1 MRRLFQ
7 PLTSQNSN
15 DIISVSHRGAII
27 IPLLSLIA
35 ILLCGNNNDSTK
47 KPRCKSSVLFLRGFL
62 DALARV
68 PVAPLGYRLRVAPGP
83 RLPRRS
89 LACGRFAPGAH
100 RSFAQA
106 RQKAKAPL
114 GPWGLSRRFAFGFCP
129 ARRSQTLRPG
139 TPRRSTSLNKRT
151 RVKAT
156 PGFAALAFFRFA
168 LPCLVL
174 RLVRLCSLAALLG
187 RVPPAGAQLSP
198 LAFLAASLACALR
211 ASSRLSAAG
220 LSLGRYRSR
229 RSLCASAAPSLFS
242 ASASIALST
251 TPPPRQA
258 WRGAQGSYA
267 RIFRLV
273 ISSAIAYTIVILG
286 SLWFISFCSFLMSFP
301 FFVCSTAHIF
311 RAVCGETTSFFA
323 LNICLALFMSFATAC
338 RVLCFFG
345 LILPSKT

>member
-89 LACGRFAPGAH
+89 LTCGRFAPGAH

-139 TPRRSTSLNKRT
+139 TPPGVALRSTK
-151 RVKAT
+151 
-156 PGFAALAFFRFA
+156 GQG
-168 LPCLVL
+168 L
-174 RLVRLCSLAALLG
+174 RLRPASPPLLFFASRS
-187 RVPPAGAQLSP
+187 RVSFCGSFACALSP
-198 LAFLAASLACALR
+198 LSW
-211 ASSRLSAAG
+211 AG
-220 LSLGRYRSR
+220 SPPPGPSYR
-229 RSLCASAAPSLFS
+229 RSLFSRLRWPAPFGLPRAFRRRGSRLVAIAPGARCAPLPPRRFF
-242 ASASIALST
+242 LRVLPLPFQ
-251 TPPPRQA
+251 PPPRPA
-258 WRGAQGSYA
+258 N
-267 RIFRLV
+267 
-273 ISSAIAYTIVILG
+273 LG
-286 SLWFISFCSFLMSFP
+286 GGRKEVMR
-301 FFVCSTAHIF
+301 V
-311 RAVCGETTSFFA
+311 FFA
-323 LNICLALFMSFATAC
+323 L
-338 RVLCFFG
+338 
-345 LILPSKT
+345 

>member
-156 PGFAALAFFRFA
+156 PGFAALAFFSLRA
-168 LPCLVL
+168 PVSRSAARSLVL
-174 RLVRLCSLAALLG
+174 SRRSPGPGPPRRGPAIAARFSRGFAGLRPSGFLAPFGGGALAWSLSLPALAVRLCRPAAFFCECFHCPFNH
-187 RVPPAGAQLSP
+187 PPAPPILAGGA
-198 LAFLAASLACALR
+198 R
-211 ASSRLSAAG
+211 K
-220 LSLGRYRSR
+220 
-229 RSLCASAAPSLFS
+229 LCAYFS
-242 ASASIALST
+242 PCDLICHCVHH
-251 TPPPRQA
+251 R
-258 WRGAQGSYA
+258 
-267 RIFRLV
+267 
-273 ISSAIAYTIVILG
+273 YTGVA
-286 SLWFISFCSFLMSFP
+286 M
-301 FFVCSTAHIF
+301 VH
-311 RAVCGETTSFFA
+311 
-323 LNICLALFMSFATAC
+323 
-338 RVLCFFG
+338 
-345 LILPSKT
+345 

>member
-89 LACGRFAPGAH
+89 LACGRFAPGA
-100 RSFAQA
+100 QI
-106 RQKAKAPL
+106 
-114 GPWGLSRRFAFGFCP
+114 GLSRKRAKRPRPHWGLGGLAAASRSAFAPRGALKRFGP
-129 ARRSQTLRPG
+129 APPGVALRSTKGQGLRLRPAS
-139 TPRRSTSLNKRT
+139 PPL
-151 RVKAT
+151 
-156 PGFAALAFFRFA
+156 LFFRFA

-229 RSLCASAAPSLFS
+229 RSLCASAAPPLFS

-251 TPPPRQA
+251 TPPPRQS
-258 WRGAQGSYA
+258 WRGGA
-267 RIFRLV
+267 RKLC
-273 ISSAIAYTIVILG
+273 AYFSPCDL
-286 SLWFISFCSFLMSFP
+286 
-301 FFVCSTAHIF
+301 
-311 RAVCGETTSFFA
+311 
-323 LNICLALFMSFATAC
+323 ICHCVHHRYTGVTM
-338 RVLCFFG
+338 VH
-345 LILPSKT
+345 

>member
-187 RVPPAGAQLSP
+187 RVPPPGPS
-198 LAFLAASLACALR
+198 
-211 ASSRLSAAG
+211 
-220 LSLGRYRSR
+220 YR
-229 RSLCASAAPSLFS
+229 RSLFSRLRWPAPFGLPRAFRRRGSRLVAIAPGARCAPLPPRRFF
-242 ASASIALST
+242 LRVLPLPFQ
-251 TPPPRQA
+251 PPPRPA
-258 WRGAQGSYA
+258 N
-267 RIFRLV
+267 
-273 ISSAIAYTIVILG
+273 LG
-286 SLWFISFCSFLMSFP
+286 GGRKEVMR
-301 FFVCSTAHIF
+301 V
-311 RAVCGETTSFFA
+311 FFA
-323 LNICLALFMSFATAC
+323 L
-338 RVLCFFG
+338 
-345 LILPSKT
+345 

>member
-68 PVAPLGYRLRVAPGP
+68 PVSPLGYRLRVAPGP

-139 TPRRSTSLNKRT
+139 TP
-151 RVKAT
+151 
-156 PGFAALAFFRFA
+156 
-168 LPCLVL
+168 
-174 RLVRLCSLAALLG
+174 
-187 RVPPAGAQLSP
+187 PA
-198 LAFLAASLACALR
+198 
-211 ASSRLSAAG
+211 
-220 LSLGRYRSR
+220 
-229 RSLCASAAPSLFS
+229 
-242 ASASIALST
+242 
-251 TPPPRQA
+251 
-258 WRGAQGSYA
+258 
-267 RIFRLV
+267 
-273 ISSAIAYTIVILG
+273 
-286 SLWFISFCSFLMSFP
+286 
-301 FFVCSTAHIF
+301 
-311 RAVCGETTSFFA
+311 
-323 LNICLALFMSFATAC
+323 
-338 RVLCFFG
+338 
-345 LILPSKT
+345 

>member
-139 TPRRSTSLNKRT
+139 TPPGVALRSTKGQGLRLRPASPPL
-151 RVKAT
+151 
-156 PGFAALAFFRFA
+156 LFFRFA

-229 RSLCASAAPSLFS
+229 RSLCASAAPPLFS

-251 TPPPRQA
+251 TPPPRQS
-258 WRGAQGSYA
+258 WRGGA
-267 RIFRLV
+267 RKLC
-273 ISSAIAYTIVILG
+273 AYFSPCDL
-286 SLWFISFCSFLMSFP
+286 
-301 FFVCSTAHIF
+301 
-311 RAVCGETTSFFA
+311 
-323 LNICLALFMSFATAC
+323 ICHCVHHRYTGVAM
-338 RVLCFFG
+338 VH
-345 LILPSKT
+345 

>member
-89 LACGRFAPGAH
+89 LAYGRFAPGAH

-156 PGFAALAFFRFA
+156 PGFAALAFFSLRA
-168 LPCLVL
+168 PVSRSAARSLVL
-174 RLVRLCSLAALLG
+174 SRRSPGPGPPRRGPAIAARFSRGFAGLRPSGFLAPFGGGALAWSLSLPALAVRLCRPAAFFCECFHCPFNH
-187 RVPPAGAQLSP
+187 PPAP
-198 LAFLAASLACALR
+198 PILA
-211 ASSRLSAAG
+211 G
-220 LSLGRYRSR
+220 GRKEVMR
-229 RSLCASAAPSLFS
+229 
-242 ASASIALST
+242 
-251 TPPPRQA
+251 
-258 WRGAQGSYA
+258 
-267 RIFRLV
+267 V
-273 ISSAIAYTIVILG
+273 
-286 SLWFISFCSFLMSFP
+286 
-301 FFVCSTAHIF
+301 
-311 RAVCGETTSFFA
+311 FFA
-323 LNICLALFMSFATAC
+323 L
-338 RVLCFFG
+338 
-345 LILPSKT
+345 

>member
-1 MRRLFQ
+1 MIARK
-7 PLTSQNSN
+7 N
-15 DIISVSHRGAII
+15 RGV
-27 IPLLSLIA
+27 
-35 ILLCGNNNDSTK
+35 N
-47 KPRCKSSVLFLRGFL
+47 PRFFFLRGFL

-229 RSLCASAAPSLFS
+229 RSLCASAAPPLFS

-251 TPPPRQA
+251 TPPAPPILA
-258 WRGAQGSYA
+258 GGA
-267 RIFRLV
+267 RKLC
-273 ISSAIAYTIVILG
+273 AYFSPCDL
-286 SLWFISFCSFLMSFP
+286 
-301 FFVCSTAHIF
+301 
-311 RAVCGETTSFFA
+311 
-323 LNICLALFMSFATAC
+323 ICHCVHHRYTGVAM
-338 RVLCFFG
+338 VH
-345 LILPSKT
+345 

>member
-1 MRRLFQ
+1 MIARK
-7 PLTSQNSN
+7 N
-15 DIISVSHRGAII
+15 RGV
-27 IPLLSLIA
+27 
-35 ILLCGNNNDSTK
+35 N
-47 KPRCKSSVLFLRGFL
+47 PRFFFLRGFL

-89 LACGRFAPGAH
+89 LACGRFAPGA
-100 RSFAQA
+100 QI
-106 RQKAKAPL
+106 
-114 GPWGLSRRFAFGFCP
+114 GLSRKRAKRPRPHWGLGGLAAASRSAFAPRGALKRFGP
-129 ARRSQTLRPG
+129 AP
-139 TPRRSTSLNKRT
+139 PRRSTSLNKRT

-229 RSLCASAAPSLFS
+229 RSLCASAAPPLFS

-251 TPPPRQA
+251 TPPAPPILA
-258 WRGAQGSYA
+258 GGA
-267 RIFRLV
+267 RKLC
-273 ISSAIAYTIVILG
+273 AYFSPCDL
-286 SLWFISFCSFLMSFP
+286 
-301 FFVCSTAHIF
+301 
-311 RAVCGETTSFFA
+311 
-323 LNICLALFMSFATAC
+323 ICHCVHHRYTGVAM
-338 RVLCFFG
+338 VH
-345 LILPSKT
+345 

>member
-1 MRRLFQ
+1 M
-7 PLTSQNSN
+7 TSQNSN

-187 RVPPAGAQLSP
+187 RVPPPGPS
-198 LAFLAASLACALR
+198 
-211 ASSRLSAAG
+211 
-220 LSLGRYRSR
+220 YR
-229 RSLCASAAPSLFS
+229 RSLFSRLRWPAPFGLPRAFRRRGSRLVAIAPGARCAPLPPRRFF
-242 ASASIALST
+242 LRVLPLPFQ
-251 TPPPRQA
+251 PPPRPA
-258 WRGAQGSYA
+258 N
-267 RIFRLV
+267 
-273 ISSAIAYTIVILG
+273 LG
-286 SLWFISFCSFLMSFP
+286 GGRKEVMR
-301 FFVCSTAHIF
+301 V
-311 RAVCGETTSFFA
+311 FFA
-323 LNICLALFMSFATAC
+323 L
-338 RVLCFFG
+338 
-345 LILPSKT
+345 

>member
-68 PVAPLGYRLRVAPGP
+68 PVASLGYRLRVAPGP

-89 LACGRFAPGAH
+89 LACGRFAPGAQN

-139 TPRRSTSLNKRT
+139 TP
-151 RVKAT
+151 
-156 PGFAALAFFRFA
+156 
-168 LPCLVL
+168 
-174 RLVRLCSLAALLG
+174 
-187 RVPPAGAQLSP
+187 PA
-198 LAFLAASLACALR
+198 
-211 ASSRLSAAG
+211 
-220 LSLGRYRSR
+220 
-229 RSLCASAAPSLFS
+229 
-242 ASASIALST
+242 
-251 TPPPRQA
+251 
-258 WRGAQGSYA
+258 
-267 RIFRLV
+267 
-273 ISSAIAYTIVILG
+273 
-286 SLWFISFCSFLMSFP
+286 
-301 FFVCSTAHIF
+301 
-311 RAVCGETTSFFA
+311 
-323 LNICLALFMSFATAC
+323 
-338 RVLCFFG
+338 
-345 LILPSKT
+345 

>member
-89 LACGRFAPGAH
+89 LACGRFAPGAQN

-187 RVPPAGAQLSP
+187 RVPPPGPS
-198 LAFLAASLACALR
+198 
-211 ASSRLSAAG
+211 
-220 LSLGRYRSR
+220 YR
-229 RSLCASAAPSLFS
+229 RSLFSRLRWPAPFGLPRAFRRRGSRLVAIAPGARCAPLPPRRFF
-242 ASASIALST
+242 LRVLPLPFQ
-251 TPPPRQA
+251 PPPRPA
-258 WRGAQGSYA
+258 N
-267 RIFRLV
+267 
-273 ISSAIAYTIVILG
+273 LG
-286 SLWFISFCSFLMSFP
+286 GGRKEVMR
-301 FFVCSTAHIF
+301 V
-311 RAVCGETTSFFA
+311 FFA
-323 LNICLALFMSFATAC
+323 L
-338 RVLCFFG
+338 
-345 LILPSKT
+345 

>member
-1 MRRLFQ
+1 MIARK
-7 PLTSQNSN
+7 N
-15 DIISVSHRGAII
+15 RGV
-27 IPLLSLIA
+27 
-35 ILLCGNNNDSTK
+35 N
-47 KPRCKSSVLFLRGFL
+47 PRFFFLRGLL

-89 LACGRFAPGAH
+89 LAYGRFAPGA
-100 RSFAQA
+100 QI
-106 RQKAKAPL
+106 
-114 GPWGLSRRFAFGFCP
+114 GLSRKRAKRPRPQWGLGGLAAASRSAFARAALSNAS
-129 ARRSQTLRPG
+129 ARHPPGVALRSTKGQGLRLRPAS
-139 TPRRSTSLNKRT
+139 PPL
-151 RVKAT
+151 
-156 PGFAALAFFRFA
+156 PFFRFA

-198 LAFLAASLACALR
+198 LVFLAASLACALR

-229 RSLCASAAPSLFS
+229 RSLCVFAAPPLFS
-242 ASASIALST
+242 ASASVALST
-251 TPPPRQA
+251 TPPPRQS

-345 LILPSKT
+345 LILPYKT

>member
-1 MRRLFQ
+1 MIARK
-7 PLTSQNSN
+7 N
-15 DIISVSHRGAII
+15 RGV
-27 IPLLSLIA
+27 
-35 ILLCGNNNDSTK
+35 N
-47 KPRCKSSVLFLRGFL
+47 PRFFFLRGFL

-89 LACGRFAPGAH
+89 LACGRFAPGA
-100 RSFAQA
+100 QI
-106 RQKAKAPL
+106 
-114 GPWGLSRRFAFGFCP
+114 GLSRKRAKRPRPHWGLGGLAAASRSAFAPRGALKRFGP
-129 ARRSQTLRPG
+129 AP
-139 TPRRSTSLNKRT
+139 PRRSTSLNKRT

-156 PGFAALAFFRFA
+156 PGFAALAFFSLRA
-168 LPCLVL
+168 PVSRSAARSLVL
-174 RLVRLCSLAALLG
+174 SRRSPG
-187 RVPPAGAQLSP
+187 PGPPAGAQLSP

-229 RSLCASAAPSLFS
+229 RSLCASAAPPLFS

-251 TPPPRQA
+251 TPPPRQS

>member
-1 MRRLFQ
+1 M
-7 PLTSQNSN
+7 TSQNSN

-89 LACGRFAPGAH
+89 LACGRFAPGA
-100 RSFAQA
+100 QI
-106 RQKAKAPL
+106 
-114 GPWGLSRRFAFGFCP
+114 GLSRKRAKRPRPHWGLGGLAAASRSAFAPRGALKRFGP
-129 ARRSQTLRPG
+129 AP
-139 TPRRSTSLNKRT
+139 PRRSTSLNKRT

-187 RVPPAGAQLSP
+187 RVPPRRGPAIAARLSRGFAGLRPSG
-198 LAFLAASLACALR
+198 FLAPFGGGALAW
-211 ASSRLSAAG
+211 S
-220 LSLGRYRSR
+220 LSLPALAVRLCRPAAFFCECFHCPFNHPPAPPILAGGARK
-229 RSLCASAAPSLFS
+229 LCAYFS
-242 ASASIALST
+242 PCDLICHCVHH
-251 TPPPRQA
+251 R
-258 WRGAQGSYA
+258 
-267 RIFRLV
+267 
-273 ISSAIAYTIVILG
+273 YTGVA
-286 SLWFISFCSFLMSFP
+286 M
-301 FFVCSTAHIF
+301 VH
-311 RAVCGETTSFFA
+311 
-323 LNICLALFMSFATAC
+323 
-338 RVLCFFG
+338 
-345 LILPSKT
+345 

>member
-156 PGFAALAFFRFA
+156 PGFAALAFFSLRA
-168 LPCLVL
+168 PVSRSAARSLVL
-174 RLVRLCSLAALLG
+174 SRRSPG
-187 RVPPAGAQLSP
+187 PGPPAGAQLSP

-229 RSLCASAAPSLFS
+229 RSLCASAAPPLFS

-251 TPPPRQA
+251 TPPPRQS

>member
-1 MRRLFQ
+1 MIARK
-7 PLTSQNSN
+7 N
-15 DIISVSHRGAII
+15 RGV
-27 IPLLSLIA
+27 
-35 ILLCGNNNDSTK
+35 N
-47 KPRCKSSVLFLRGFL
+47 PRFFFLRGFL

-187 RVPPAGAQLSP
+187 RVPPPGPS
-198 LAFLAASLACALR
+198 
-211 ASSRLSAAG
+211 
-220 LSLGRYRSR
+220 YR
-229 RSLCASAAPSLFS
+229 RSLFSRLRWPAPFGLPRAFRRRGSRLVAIAPGARCAPLPPRRFF
-242 ASASIALST
+242 LRVLPLPFQ
-251 TPPPRQA
+251 PPPRPA
-258 WRGAQGSYA
+258 N
-267 RIFRLV
+267 
-273 ISSAIAYTIVILG
+273 LG
-286 SLWFISFCSFLMSFP
+286 GGRKEVMR
-301 FFVCSTAHIF
+301 V
-311 RAVCGETTSFFA
+311 FFA
-323 LNICLALFMSFATAC
+323 L
-338 RVLCFFG
+338 
-345 LILPSKT
+345 

>member
-89 LACGRFAPGAH
+89 LACGRFAPGA
-100 RSFAQA
+100 QI
-106 RQKAKAPL
+106 
-114 GPWGLSRRFAFGFCP
+114 GLSRKRAKRPRPHWGLGGLAAASRSAFAPRGALKRFGP
-129 ARRSQTLRPG
+129 AP
-139 TPRRSTSLNKRT
+139 PRRSTSLNKRT

-229 RSLCASAAPSLFS
+229 RSLCVSAAPPLLGRCPFAVGSVNSRPVSGWQISQRIHKRSRLNKTGFARPCLLFS
-242 ASASIALST
+242 L
-251 TPPPRQA
+251 
-258 WRGAQGSYA
+258 
-267 RIFRLV
+267 
-273 ISSAIAYTIVILG
+273 
-286 SLWFISFCSFLMSFP
+286 
-301 FFVCSTAHIF
+301 
-311 RAVCGETTSFFA
+311 
-323 LNICLALFMSFATAC
+323 
-338 RVLCFFG
+338 
-345 LILPSKT
+345 

>member
-156 PGFAALAFFRFA
+156 PGFAALAFFSLRA
-168 LPCLVL
+168 PVSRSAARSLVL
-174 RLVRLCSLAALLG
+174 SRRSPGPGPPRRGPAIAARFSRGFAGLRPSGFLAPFGGGALAWSLSLPALAVRLCRPAAFFL
-187 RVPPAGAQLSP
+187 RVLP
-198 LAFLAASLACALR
+198 LPFQ
-211 ASSRLSAAG
+211 
-220 LSLGRYRSR
+220 
-229 RSLCASAAPSLFS
+229 
-242 ASASIALST
+242 
-251 TPPPRQA
+251 PPPRPA
-258 WRGAQGSYA
+258 N
-267 RIFRLV
+267 
-273 ISSAIAYTIVILG
+273 LG
-286 SLWFISFCSFLMSFP
+286 GGRKEVM
-301 FFVCSTAHIF
+301 
-311 RAVCGETTSFFA
+311 RAFFA
-323 LNICLALFMSFATAC
+323 L
-338 RVLCFFG
+338 
-345 LILPSKT
+345 

>member
-1 MRRLFQ
+1 M
-7 PLTSQNSN
+7 
-15 DIISVSHRGAII
+15 SHRGAII

-89 LACGRFAPGAH
+89 LAYGRFAPGAH

-106 RQKAKAPL
+106 RQKAKAPV

-139 TPRRSTSLNKRT
+139 TPPGVALRSTKGQGLRLRPASPPL
-151 RVKAT
+151 
-156 PGFAALAFFRFA
+156 PFFRFA

-187 RVPPAGAQLSP
+187 RVPPRRGPAIAARFSRGFAGLRPSG
-198 LAFLAASLACALR
+198 FLAPFGGGALAW
-211 ASSRLSAAG
+211 S
-220 LSLGRYRSR
+220 LSLPALAVRLCRPAAFFCECFRCPFNHPPAPPILAGGARK
-229 RSLCASAAPSLFS
+229 LCAHFS
-242 ASASIALST
+242 PCDLICHCVHH
-251 TPPPRQA
+251 R
-258 WRGAQGSYA
+258 
-267 RIFRLV
+267 
-273 ISSAIAYTIVILG
+273 YTGVA
-286 SLWFISFCSFLMSFP
+286 M
-301 FFVCSTAHIF
+301 VH
-311 RAVCGETTSFFA
+311 
-323 LNICLALFMSFATAC
+323 
-338 RVLCFFG
+338 
-345 LILPSKT
+345 

>member
-187 RVPPAGAQLSP
+187 RVPPPGPS
-198 LAFLAASLACALR
+198 
-211 ASSRLSAAG
+211 
-220 LSLGRYRSR
+220 YR
-229 RSLCASAAPSLFS
+229 RSLFSRLRWPAPFGLPRAFRRRGSRLVAIAPGARCAPLLPRRFF
-242 ASASIALST
+242 LRVLPLPFQ
-251 TPPPRQA
+251 PPPRPA
-258 WRGAQGSYA
+258 N
-267 RIFRLV
+267 
-273 ISSAIAYTIVILG
+273 LG
-286 SLWFISFCSFLMSFP
+286 GGRKEVMR
-301 FFVCSTAHIF
+301 V
-311 RAVCGETTSFFA
+311 FFA
-323 LNICLALFMSFATAC
+323 L
-338 RVLCFFG
+338 
-345 LILPSKT
+345 

>member
-187 RVPPAGAQLSP
+187 RVPPRRGPAIAARFSRGFAGLRPSG
-198 LAFLAASLACALR
+198 FLAPFGGGALAW
-211 ASSRLSAAG
+211 S
-220 LSLGRYRSR
+220 LSLPALAVRLCRPAAFFCECFHCPFNHPPAPPILAGGARK
-229 RSLCASAAPSLFS
+229 LCAYFS
-242 ASASIALST
+242 PCDLICHCVHH
-251 TPPPRQA
+251 R
-258 WRGAQGSYA
+258 
-267 RIFRLV
+267 
-273 ISSAIAYTIVILG
+273 YTGVA
-286 SLWFISFCSFLMSFP
+286 M
-301 FFVCSTAHIF
+301 VH
-311 RAVCGETTSFFA
+311 
-323 LNICLALFMSFATAC
+323 
-338 RVLCFFG
+338 
-345 LILPSKT
+345 